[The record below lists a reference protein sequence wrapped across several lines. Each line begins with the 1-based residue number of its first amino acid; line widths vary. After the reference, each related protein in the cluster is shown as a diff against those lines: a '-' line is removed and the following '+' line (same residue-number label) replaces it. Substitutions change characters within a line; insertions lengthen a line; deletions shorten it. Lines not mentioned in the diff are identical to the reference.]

1 LEDAMDK
8 PFWERTYRDD
18 SVTTFGINPNRAVE
32 AMWET
37 FGKNWAILEV
47 GCGEG
52 KNSIFL
58 AEKGFV
64 DIDAFDLSI
73 AGIDK
78 LQRIAQL
85 KDLRINAWVQDF
97 TTFTFQKTYDVI
109 ISYGA
114 FHFVEKEKW
123 VKFISDAK
131 RYTNVGGLNIFQI
144 FTNKVPASK
153 DIAPYVKGLS
163 DEGDLESL
171 YTDWNIVKLDAHVF
185 EDEHP
190 GVEKHWHASNTI
202 VARKK
207 IAGDK
212 LIDLF

>member
-1 LEDAMDK
+1 MDE

-18 SVTTFGINPNRAVE
+18 SLTTFGIKPNRAVE

-37 FGKNWAILEV
+37 FDKNWAILEV

-58 AEKGFV
+58 AEKGFA
-64 DIDAFDLSI
+64 DIDAFDLSM

-78 LQRIAQL
+78 VQIIAQS
-85 KDLRINAWVQDF
+85 KDIRINAWVEDL
-97 TTFTFQKTYDVI
+97 TTFTFKKTYDVI
-109 ISYGA
+109 ISYGT

-131 RYTNVGGLNIFQI
+131 RYTNIGGLNIFQI
-144 FTNKVPASK
+144 FTNTVPASE

-163 DEGDLESL
+163 DEGELESL
-171 YTDWNIVKLDAHVF
+171 YSDWNIVKLDAQVF

-202 VARKK
+202 VARKT
-207 IAGDK
+207 DS
-212 LIDLF
+212 